1 MIEKIAA
8 QIKARLG
15 ACSPETAVILGS
27 GLGALGDL
35 VENPIIIPY
44 AEIEGFPQ
52 STVSGH
58 KGRLIIGRLE
68 GKDILCMQGRV
79 HLYEGHSPQSINTFI
94 KAFQLLGIK
103 NLIVTNASGSLTADL
118 PAGTIMLISDHINL
132 SGANPLIGP
141 NDDAFGP
148 RFPDMSNAYD
158 AELRTRARQI
168 AAREN
173 VPLAEG
179 VYLMVSG
186 PTFDTPAEV
195 RAYRILGCRRRRHV
209 HCSRSYLRRSFR
221 HEGSRFFGHRQ
232 SGLRPETRR
241 VKPCRNPARSRKG
254 LRKPCPLSQNL
265 YSGDLAMDDVTAAKH
280 LVRLLDLTSLNNDDT
295 ESRIEKL
302 CAKAQTPY
310 GNVAAVCIY
319 PKFLPL
325 AKSLLDGTS
334 VKLATVVN
342 FPDGGSDLSKV
353 RAETEY
359 ALEKGAVEIDAVF
372 PYRNFLAGD
381 YQTCADF
388 VALISKI
395 TGKKHPSK
403 IILETGVIEK
413 AALIARAAGICI
425 DNGANFIKTST
436 GKTPVSATP
445 EAANVIL
452 ETVASG
458 RRNVGFKASGGI
470 KTIDDAKKYLVLA
483 NAIMG
488 WKWISPSNFR
498 IGASSLLDNLIE
510 VIERGY

>member
-1 MIEKIAA
+1 
-8 QIKARLG
+8 
-15 ACSPETAVILGS
+15 
-27 GLGALGDL
+27 
-35 VENPIIIPY
+35 
-44 AEIEGFPQ
+44 
-52 STVSGH
+52 
-58 KGRLIIGRLE
+58 
-68 GKDILCMQGRV
+68 
-79 HLYEGHSPQSINTFI
+79 
-94 KAFQLLGIK
+94 
-103 NLIVTNASGSLTADL
+103 
-118 PAGTIMLISDHINL
+118 
-132 SGANPLIGP
+132 
-141 NDDAFGP
+141 
-148 RFPDMSNAYD
+148 
-158 AELRTRARQI
+158 
-168 AAREN
+168 
-173 VPLAEG
+173 
-179 VYLMVSG
+179 
-186 PTFDTPAEV
+186 
-195 RAYRILGCRRRRHV
+195 
-209 HCSRSYLRRSFR
+209 
-221 HEGSRFFGHRQ
+221 
-232 SGLRPETRR
+232 
-241 VKPCRNPARSRKG
+241 
-254 LRKPCPLSQNL
+254 
-265 YSGDLAMDDVTAAKH
+265 MDDVTAAKH

-325 AKSLLDGTS
+325 AKSL
-334 VKLATVVN
+334 
-342 FPDGGSDLSKV
+342 LSKV

-413 AALIARAAGICI
+413 AALISRAAGICI

-488 WKWISPSNFR
+488 WKWISSSNFR

>member
-1 MIEKIAA
+1 
-8 QIKARLG
+8 
-15 ACSPETAVILGS
+15 
-27 GLGALGDL
+27 
-35 VENPIIIPY
+35 
-44 AEIEGFPQ
+44 
-52 STVSGH
+52 
-58 KGRLIIGRLE
+58 
-68 GKDILCMQGRV
+68 
-79 HLYEGHSPQSINTFI
+79 
-94 KAFQLLGIK
+94 
-103 NLIVTNASGSLTADL
+103 
-118 PAGTIMLISDHINL
+118 
-132 SGANPLIGP
+132 
-141 NDDAFGP
+141 
-148 RFPDMSNAYD
+148 
-158 AELRTRARQI
+158 
-168 AAREN
+168 
-173 VPLAEG
+173 
-179 VYLMVSG
+179 
-186 PTFDTPAEV
+186 
-195 RAYRILGCRRRRHV
+195 
-209 HCSRSYLRRSFR
+209 
-221 HEGSRFFGHRQ
+221 
-232 SGLRPETRR
+232 
-241 VKPCRNPARSRKG
+241 
-254 LRKPCPLSQNL
+254 
-265 YSGDLAMDDVTAAKH
+265 MDDVTAAKH

-403 IILETGVIEK
+403 IILET
-413 AALIARAAGICI
+413 
-425 DNGANFIKTST
+425 
-436 GKTPVSATP
+436 
-445 EAANVIL
+445 
-452 ETVASG
+452 VASG

>member
-179 VYLMVSG
+179 VYACPIVKLETDPEV
-186 PTFDTPAEV
+186 DDEIPALTI
-195 RAYRILGCRRRRHV
+195 YRKRLSDSRCRRRRHV

-325 AKSLLDGTS
+325 ACWPAPASNLPRSSTS
-334 VKLATVVN
+334 PTAAAT
-342 FPDGGSDLSKV
+342 
-353 RAETEY
+353 
-359 ALEKGAVEIDAVF
+359 
-372 PYRNFLAGD
+372 
-381 YQTCADF
+381 
-388 VALISKI
+388 
-395 TGKKHPSK
+395 
-403 IILETGVIEK
+403 
-413 AALIARAAGICI
+413 
-425 DNGANFIKTST
+425 
-436 GKTPVSATP
+436 
-445 EAANVIL
+445 
-452 ETVASG
+452 
-458 RRNVGFKASGGI
+458 
-470 KTIDDAKKYLVLA
+470 
-483 NAIMG
+483 
-488 WKWISPSNFR
+488 
-498 IGASSLLDNLIE
+498 
-510 VIERGY
+510 

>member
-1 MIEKIAA
+1 
-8 QIKARLG
+8 
-15 ACSPETAVILGS
+15 
-27 GLGALGDL
+27 
-35 VENPIIIPY
+35 
-44 AEIEGFPQ
+44 
-52 STVSGH
+52 
-58 KGRLIIGRLE
+58 
-68 GKDILCMQGRV
+68 
-79 HLYEGHSPQSINTFI
+79 
-94 KAFQLLGIK
+94 
-103 NLIVTNASGSLTADL
+103 
-118 PAGTIMLISDHINL
+118 
-132 SGANPLIGP
+132 
-141 NDDAFGP
+141 
-148 RFPDMSNAYD
+148 
-158 AELRTRARQI
+158 
-168 AAREN
+168 
-173 VPLAEG
+173 
-179 VYLMVSG
+179 
-186 PTFDTPAEV
+186 
-195 RAYRILGCRRRRHV
+195 
-209 HCSRSYLRRSFR
+209 
-221 HEGSRFFGHRQ
+221 
-232 SGLRPETRR
+232 
-241 VKPCRNPARSRKG
+241 
-254 LRKPCPLSQNL
+254 
-265 YSGDLAMDDVTAAKH
+265 MDDVTAAKH

-470 KTIDDAKKYLVLA
+470 KTIDAAKKYLVLA